1 MAKNKAPKT
10 LTVDSSLI
18 SRGTRTPMRAWIWE
32 RLWFLEDDQMQEGQ
46 AREGQ
51 WLTRGDSF
59 RRVMCESGSKV
70 LTLFLRPT
78 SLSELLRL
86 CTITW

>member
-1 MAKNKAPKT
+1 MAKIKAPKT

-32 RLWFLEDDQMQEGQ
+32 LLWFLKDGQMQEGQ
-46 AREGQ
+46 ARERQ

-59 RRVMCESGSKV
+59 RRVTYESESKV
-70 LTLFLRPT
+70 LALFLCST

-86 CTITW
+86 CTVTR

>member
-18 SRGTRTPMRAWIWE
+18 SRGTRTSMRAWIWE
-32 RLWFLEDDQMQEGQ
+32 LLWFLKDGQMQEGQ
-46 AREGQ
+46 ARERQ
-51 WLTRGDSF
+51 WLTHGDSF
-59 RRVMCESGSKV
+59 GRVMYESESKV
-70 LTLFLRPT
+70 LALFLCST

-86 CTITW
+86 CKVTW